1 MRQKLIGFLK
11 CHPGI
16 LNFCYRILGALLNFI
31 GIFVKKKN
39 KIIFASYGGRK
50 FDDSPYVLYKEICGR
65 PEFNGFELIWAF
77 VNPDAIDIPR
87 GRKIK
92 IDTPRFFYELL
103 SSRIW
108 ISNTGADRDIGL
120 SKKKVISVETWHG
133 CPLKK
138 ICGEENENSAQNK
151 VLNKKKKDAL
161 TIRCAQSEYD
171 LEIFARVF
179 NAEKSAFVLSDLP
192 RNDELTGEISVERVV
207 AIKEKLGLPQEK
219 KVMLYMP
226 TYREFCVDEHY
237 DTYLAPPVDI
247 KKWKAR
253 LQDEYI
259 LLIRA
264 HYAVNK
270 ALNIVNDGFVVDV
283 STYPLINDLYIISD
297 ILISDYS
304 SAYVDYSVL
313 KRPMLCFAYDYD
325 VYNTK
330 RGLYLNLYDVLP
342 CPIDTDED
350 ALLDRIATLDYESY
364 SKKTENFQKVYAPY
378 AGNAA
383 MRIVDAIVERIQK
396 L

>member
-16 LNFCYRILGALLNFI
+16 LNFFYWILGGLLKLI

-39 KIIFASYGGRK
+39 KIIFTSYGGRK
-50 FDDSPYVLYKEICGR
+50 FDDSPYVLYKEICNR
-65 PEFNGFELIWAF
+65 PEFDAFELIWAF
-77 VNPDAIDIPR
+77 VNPDTIDIPR

-103 SSRIW
+103 SSKIW

-120 SKKKVISVETWHG
+120 SKKKVISIETWHG

-138 ICGEENENSAQNK
+138 ICGEENENSAQNMT
-151 VLNKKKKDAL
+151 LNKKKKDSL

-179 NAEKSAFVLSDLP
+179 NAKKSSFILSDLP
-192 RNDELTGEISVERVV
+192 RNDELAGEISVKRVDE
-207 AIKEKLGLPQEK
+207 IKEKLGLPKDK
-219 KVMLYMP
+219 KIILYMP
-226 TYREFCVDEHY
+226 TYREFCVDENY
-237 DTYLAPPVDI
+237 ATYLAPPMDMA
-247 KKWKAR
+247 KWKNR
-253 LQDEYI
+253 LQDEYV

-270 ALNIVNDGFVVDV
+270 ALNIVSDGFVFDV
-283 STYPLINDLYIISD
+283 SSYPLINDLYIISD
-297 ILISDYS
+297 MLISDYS
-304 SAYVDYSVL
+304 SAYVDYSIL

-330 RGLYLNLYDVLP
+330 RGLYLDLNSTLP
-342 CPIDTDED
+342 CPVDATEE
-350 ALLDRIATLDYESY
+350 ALLDRITSLDYKLY
-364 SKKTENFQKVYAPY
+364 SARTAEFQKKFAPY
-378 AGNAA
+378 AGNATEKIIETLID
-383 MRIVDAIVERIQK
+383 RI
-396 L
+396 